1 MYLEIFSAQMYVCPR
16 PLKYFIQE
24 KCIYASQEIINTW
37 NRCPWA
43 SGALGKCTYSV
54 NLDAAVREGNEDIR
68 FVSVTLRCISALHPL
83 HKAGTNSNVQQSAY
97 LGYQVRFSDAEMLV
111 IKILGFLT
119 NEHSLSLDLSALRD
133 SISSGGILWCRNVQ
147 STANACHYSMSLH

>member
-1 MYLEIFSAQMYVCPR
+1 MRHKKLS
-16 PLKYFIQE
+16 
-24 KCIYASQEIINTW
+24 IYARRPSSMSIWCTW
-37 NRCPWA
+37 
-43 SGALGKCTYSV
+43 KMHIYSV

-111 IKILGFLT
+111 IIILGFLT
-119 NEHSLSLDLSALRD
+119 NEHSSLVLSALID
-133 SISSGGILWCRNVQ
+133 IIYPGVILWCRNIQ
-147 STANACHYSMSLH
+147 SIPNACHYSMSNHWLGADETIVMQMGK

>member
-1 MYLEIFSAQMYVCPR
+1 MHI
-16 PLKYFIQE
+16 
-24 KCIYASQEIINTW
+24 
-37 NRCPWA
+37 
-43 SGALGKCTYSV
+43 YSV

-83 HKAGTNSNVQQSAY
+83 HKADRNSNVQQSAY

-133 SISSGGILWCRNVQ
+133 SISSGGIL
-147 STANACHYSMSLH
+147 